1 VKFLEDHVPK
11 QFFPAASG
19 GCLES
24 QQGVFELRIKQ
35 VRRRHGIKLWMVKGM
50 KSK

>member
-1 VKFLEDHVPK
+1 VKLFQNHVPEE
-11 QFFPAASG
+11 FFPAASG

-35 VRRRHGIKLWMVKGM
+35 VRRRHGVKSWMVKGM